1 MQTPV
6 QEIKVRVADLG
17 KPSDEK
23 IAALTLLS
31 FVVRLLSNVSLLV
44 IVKDP
49 TVPAV
54 VSVNATPVAYV
65 REDPTSACTV
75 TFKAV
80 FV

>member
-1 MQTPV
+1 MQTLE
-6 QEIKVRVADLG
+6 QDKKVSAADLG

-49 TVPAV
+49 AVPAV
-54 VSVNATPVAYV
+54 VKVRSLPVA
-65 REDPTSACTV
+65 
-75 TFKAV
+75 
-80 FV
+80 